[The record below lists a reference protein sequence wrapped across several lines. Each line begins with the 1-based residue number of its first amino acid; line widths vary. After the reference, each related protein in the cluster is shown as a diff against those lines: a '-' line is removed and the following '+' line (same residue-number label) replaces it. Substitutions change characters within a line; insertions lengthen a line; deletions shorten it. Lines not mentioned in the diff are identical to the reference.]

1 MGKSKKS
8 EFIGTKENKII
19 GTLKDIFIVIVIIDA
34 IFFFIAFFIEKASTP
49 VLNGVL
55 YGAGGII
62 AVLCFISTL
71 DDVKKGITNWFIV
84 IGSVVIVVG
93 GWLSLRSYG
102 RLEELKDDKL
112 ARVEKAAT
120 QIIAN
125 EIGLEFD
132 NEIDKETNNLYMN
145 LAVAGGGLFL
155 YCVGRVIKS
164 CSDKNTVVV
173 ERVVEVPAAEN
184 NAAANAVNAQEN
196 PIFCK
201 HCGAKLSSTA
211 KFCKHCGTRVE

>member
-1 MGKSKKS
+1 MEVKKWENLKKS
-8 EFIGTKENKII
+8 EFIGTKEDNIA
-19 GTLKDIFIVIVIIDA
+19 TLKAIFIDIVIIAA
-34 IFFFIAFFIEKASTP
+34 IFIFIEKASKP
-49 VLNGVL
+49 VL

-62 AVLCFISTL
+62 AVLWFISTL
-71 DDVKKGITNWFIV
+71 KDVKKGITNWFIV
-84 IGSVVIVVG
+84 IGSAVIVVG
-93 GWLSLRSYG
+93 GWLSLKSYG

-125 EIGLEFD
+125 ETGLEFD

-145 LAVAGGGLFL
+145 LAVAGGGLLL

-164 CSDKNTVVV
+164 SSDKNTVVV

-211 KFCKHCGTRVE
+211 KFCKHCGTKVM